1 MRRLKNFQ
9 VGTTAIEVALT
20 LSIFLMFIMGIIEMA
35 RLVYIMNT
43 VQEVTRSAAH
53 AAAKTDF
60 TDNAAMDRVRQ
71 RAIFRISPGNLLLAD
86 PINDTYVR
94 VDYMALVVNGSQQV
108 PTPVS
113 TLPASPAKNRGICI
127 ADPNAPNCIRF
138 VRVRMCESVSA
149 GACTAVPYNPIVPL
163 IPLTF
168 NLPIA
173 TTIVTADSLG
183 L

>member
-1 MRRLKNFQ
+1 MRRLKKFQ
-9 VGTTAIEVALT
+9 AGTTAIEVALT
-20 LSIFLMFIMGIIEMA
+20 LSIFLMLIMGIIEMA

-71 RAIFRISPGNLLLAD
+71 RAIFRTSPGNLLLAN
-86 PINDTYVR
+86 PVNDTDVR
-94 VDYMALVVNGSQQV
+94 VDYMALVINGSQQV
-108 PTPVS
+108 PTPVN
-113 TLPASPAKNRGICI
+113 TLPASPARNRGICI
-127 ADPNAPNCIRF
+127 SDPNDPNCVRL
-138 VRVRMCESVSA
+138 VRVRMCKSVSG
-149 GACTAVPYNPIVPL
+149 GACTPVPYNPIVPL
-163 IPLTF
+163 IPLAI